1 MVTKEYAKA
10 YKEVI
15 TILDYVPKTDID
27 KIPKEKLEFYK
38 SNMDKEYEYK
48 IDESKKF
55 EEQEI
60 SNITKAIL
68 ANIFKNYWA
77 NPYQKD
83 RIETKEKY
91 DLKKIEEAMEKR
103 YNPNNIF
110 KKKYTDNNT
119 SINLPVEVK
128 KENFVNKLIRI
139 IKSIIKKR

>member
-15 TILDYVPKTDID
+15 TILDYVPKSDID

-68 ANIFKNYWA
+68 SNIFKNYWA

-91 DLKKIEEAMEKR
+91 DLKKIEEAKEKR

-128 KENFVNKLIRI
+128 KEKFVNKLIRI